1 MRRSAFTP
9 GDQAAF
15 AVDAKIG
22 LLATLDPDRQPHVT
36 LITSLAARTPT
47 ELMWGQFCE
56 GASKDNLRARP
67 QAAFLVLDQQKRAW
81 RGTATWT
88 REARSGEDH
97 LEYNRKPLFRYNAY
111 FGIHTVHYMQLR
123 EVEGP
128 TPVSVPRLVAGW
140 VHARGVA
147 ALARRREP
155 ERVMRPWAEGMFNR
169 PDVLKFLAYRGQDGW
184 PRLVPAL
191 PCASAGSGRLVLG
204 RGAHDGDEV
213 ASLPNGAPVAVFA
226 LSLKLES
233 VLVQGPLI
241 PGRGL
246 PGLRHGVVTITQVY
260 NSMPPQQGLVYPRGP
275 LEAATEWQGPGRA
288 A

>member
-1 MRRSAFTP
+1 MTRTAFTP
-9 GDQAAF
+9 EDQAAF

-22 LLATLDPDRQPHVT
+22 LLATLDPDGQPHVT

-88 REARSGEDH
+88 HGARSGEDH

-111 FGIHTVHYMQLR
+111 FGIHTVHYMALR

-128 TPVSVPRLVAGW
+128 APVSVPRLVAGV
-140 VHARGVA
+140 VHARAVA
-147 ALARRREP
+147 PLCGKRER
-155 ERVMRPWAEGMFNR
+155 ERVLRPWAQAMFDR
-169 PDVLKFLAYRGQDGW
+169 PDVLKFLAYRGADGW
-184 PRLVPAL
+184 PRLVPAI
-191 PCASAGSGRLVLG
+191 PCAAAGSGCLVLA
-204 RGAHDGDEV
+204 RGAWGDEL
-213 ASLPNGAPVAVFA
+213 AALPNGAPVAVFA

-233 VLVQGPLI
+233 VLVQGSLLAN
-241 PGRGL
+241 RGL
-246 PGLRHGVVTITQVY
+246 PLARHGVVSITQVY
-260 NSMPPQQGLVYPRGP
+260 NSMPPQQGLVYPQAP
-275 LEAATEWQGPGRA
+275 LEAVREF
-288 A
+288 